1 MSHAVYLAA
10 KYYEGE
16 ISNLPFVSTHL
27 SLADA
32 CELLESNTALRQKYI
47 TLYDARDAI
56 TRLRSKRD
64 FMRTRGYKVE
74 EYKFN
79 EIDLEIGQAVFEEQK
94 IHKDY
99 EMIRRLWA
107 YEVDALKL

>member
-10 KYYEGE
+10 RYYEGE
-16 ISNLPFVSTHL
+16 ESIFPFVSSHP

-32 CELLESNTALRQKYI
+32 CDILESNVTLRQKFMQLI
-47 TLYDARDAI
+47 EHRCRI
-56 TRLRSKRD
+56 EELRGKRE
-64 FMRTRGYKVE
+64 FFRTRGYKMAE
-74 EYKFN
+74 DKMN